1 MYANKY
7 WLTNLLDYEE
17 LQKRYTIWVAQYS
30 DNCTYKGKYD
40 MWQKSSSG
48 KIEGINGYVDLDEMF
63 RDLISD
69 VANSEQNVGQN
80 SQNVGQ
86 NSQNVGQNIIEY
98 KVKQGDT
105 LSEIAQNYNTSI
117 EKIAKANNIVD
128 VNKIYAGQILKIETS
143 NGQIEVTYKVKRG
156 DTLSQIAQNYNTTVE
171 KIAKDNNI
179 ANPNIIFV
187 GQILKIK
194 R

>member
-63 RDLISD
+63 RDLI
-69 VANSEQNVGQN
+69 
-80 SQNVGQ
+80 
-86 NSQNVGQNIIEY
+86 
-98 KVKQGDT
+98 T
-105 LSEIAQNYNTSI
+105 
-117 EKIAKANNIVD
+117 
-128 VNKIYAGQILKIETS
+128 VNKVGPKTAINLLSLYSREEIINYITS
-143 NGQIEVTYKVKRG
+143 GRVRDLTRESKCGTK
-156 DTLSQIAQNYNTTVE
+156 YNR
-171 KIAKDNNI
+171 I
-179 ANPNIIFV
+179 
-187 GQILKIK
+187 
-194 R
+194 